1 MHKVF
6 SYVVA
11 TDTGVA
17 PNVDGGVCTVC
28 LCKPEIRRNAVVGD
42 WIVGLWPM
50 PARFRLTCV
59 MRVARKLTIRLPG
72 ERQRKRMTDGHD
84 GTEA

>member
-11 TDTGVA
+11 TDVGVA

-50 PARFRLTCV
+50 PARFRLTYV
-59 MRVARKLTIRLPG
+59 MRVAWMPTS
-72 ERQRKRMTDGHD
+72 
-84 GTEA
+84 